1 MPLPPAFD
9 EQWPPNRRS
18 SASSRTP
25 GPIVDDVKLGSAIAS
40 ACGERDGKSGLLRFG
55 QRVDGIEGQ
64 IEYHLADQHAF
75 ATNRQ
80 WRGHCSM
87 FTLTRSSRAQLNEVR
102 DLREH
107 VAQIGLHLRA
117 RRSTSPT
124 TWQADAKRPPARR
137 NSPTPP
143 TTASK
148 LAKAGAFRAR
158 VFYESTDEVCQSIL
172 AGNDVTPE
180 QVSLLRLSATQIARE
195 GAEVVS
201 RAYRLGGTIVIYRN
215 HPLQRLRRD
224 AMSSRTTPSLV
235 KATTTERAP
244 CSSAFS

>member
-1 MPLPPAFD
+1 MDYDRTRRKRQRKAAVKPARCRALRPD
-9 EQWPPNRRS
+9 APVVPRDDVLAQGQADAVAARLRRTMAAEQAVES
-18 SASSRTP
+18 SSRTP

-87 FTLTRSSRAQLNEVR
+87 FTFTLSRSSRAQLNEVR

-124 TWQADAKRPPARR
+124 TWPADAKRPPAHR
-137 NSPTPP
+137 NSPTAP
-143 TTASK
+143 TTGSNWRRPSAVRS
-148 LAKAGAFRAR
+148 ARAF
-158 VFYESTDEVCQSIL
+158 STTRPMKS
-172 AGNDVTPE
+172 GN
-180 QVSLLRLSATQIARE
+180 R
-195 GAEVVS
+195 
-201 RAYRLGGTIVIYRN
+201 
-215 HPLQRLRRD
+215 
-224 AMSSRTTPSLV
+224 SSPATPSHPNKSACCACRRRRSPV
-235 KATTTERAP
+235 KVQT
-244 CSSAFS
+244 S